1 MYTGY
6 NTQYLSINCRH
17 CHVWSWD
24 FGTLETF
31 IAALCTKWITAGF
44 VYQDNNIHMQR
55 RLAYLSAG
63 AVAGTTA
70 VYRNDLKQLE
80 FDAVSALG
88 PLLRLL
94 DAEQAHKI
102 GVWAAS
108 KGLFPKETRVD
119 DSSLTVTVWGK
130 TFANPI
136 GLAAGF
142 DKDGEAIPG
151 MLGLGFGFVEIGSVT
166 PLPQPGNP
174 QPRCFRLKEFGAV
187 INRYGF
193 NSAGVQK
200 VKENLQVARDAL
212 QGESGK
218 IVGVNLGKNKF
229 SDDAVGDYSTGV
241 KELGPFA
248 DYLVINI
255 SSPNTPGLRALQSRK
270 ELEALVSAVL
280 KERNT
285 LCSSQKKIPLLV
297 KIAPDLVQEDLE
309 DIAKV
314 SLKLGVD
321 GLIVSN
327 TTIERPD
334 VIRHHMHAGEA
345 GGLSGKP
352 LFVMS
357 TAVLHEMYRLTK
369 GKIPLIG
376 VGGVS
381 SGKDAYLKIRAGA
394 SLVEL
399 YTSLVY
405 DGPALIPRIKKD
417 LAACLRAD
425 GFSSI
430 QDAIGADH
438 AVKVKN

>member
-1 MYTGY
+1 
-6 NTQYLSINCRH
+6 
-17 CHVWSWD
+17 
-24 FGTLETF
+24 
-31 IAALCTKWITAGF
+31 
-44 VYQDNNIHMQR
+44 
-55 RLAYLSAG
+55 LAYLSAG

-94 DAEQAHKI
+94 DAEQAHKV

-108 KGLFPKETRVD
+108 KGLFPKETRGN
-119 DSSLTVTVWGK
+119 DSSLSVTVWGK

-200 VKENLQVARDAL
+200 VKENLQIARNKL

-218 IVGVNLGKNKF
+218 IGVNLGKNKL
-229 SDDAVGDYSTGV
+229 SDDAVGDYSIGV
-241 KELGPFA
+241 RELGPFA

-280 KERNT
+280 KERNI
-285 LCSSQKKIPLLV
+285 LCSSQQKIPLLV

-314 SLKLGVD
+314 ALKLGVD

-334 VIRHHMHAGEA
+334 TIRHHMHAGEM

-369 GKIPLIG
+369 GKIPLVG

-417 LAACLRAD
+417 LAACLKAD

-430 QDAIGADH
+430 QEAIGADH
-438 AVKVKN
+438 DFKVRK